1 MKKNPEGRIKELN
14 RRLAELL
21 NCDIMNVYV
30 ELGKLLNAILTKKIF
45 EGITGQRKNSLKSGR
60 TASLKHSSG

>member
-1 MKKNPEGRIKELN
+1 MRVMHFYMKKNPEGRIKELN

-30 ELGKLLNAILTKKIF
+30 ELEKLLNAILTKKF
-45 EGITGQRKNSLKSGR
+45 LRELRGNGKTP
-60 TASLKHSSG
+60 